1 MKKLIH
7 AALAA
12 AITVT
17 AAGNLAAGSTAG
29 STAGPTGSPLGS
41 LLSPVIQP
49 QAEFDHTHAGLTAV
63 YGVALSGGLI
73 DYAGLRAK
81 PKALDAYLKQLAAT
95 TPAQHAKWS
104 RDQRF
109 AFWINAY
116 NAFTIQLIRDEG
128 PVKSIKDLGGF
139 FSSPW
144 EKKFIPM
151 PAFDPEKKN
160 KKITLDEIEHELL
173 RPVFKDARVHAAINC
188 ASLGC
193 PPLRA
198 TAFSAEGLGE
208 QLDDQVGVWLA
219 DPTRNQVSPKGG
231 KIRVSKIFDWFEEDF
246 GKNDEAVAR
255 WIADHVGDE
264 AVAKALR
271 AAAKEVDV
279 RYLDYDW
286 KINAQSGKR

>member
-1 MKKLIH
+1 MKKT
-7 AALAA
+7 LAA
-12 AITVT
+12 AAVTSAVLAVSVLAGVPRLQAAEIQT
-17 AAGNLAAGSTAG
+17 AA
-29 STAGPTGSPLGS
+29 
-41 LLSPVIQP
+41 
-49 QAEFDHTHAGLTAV
+49 FDHTHAGLTAV
-63 YGVALSGGLI
+63 YESALKGGLV
-73 DYAGLRAK
+73 DYAGLREN
-81 PKALDAYLKQLAAT
+81 PKALDAYLAGLAAT
-95 TPAQHAKWS
+95 TPAQHASWS

-128 PVKSIKDLGGF
+128 PVKSIKDLGGL

-144 EKKFIPM
+144 EKKFIPL
-151 PAFDPEKKN
+151 PAFDPEKKG

-198 TAFSAEGLGE
+198 TAFIAEDLSE
-208 QLDDQVGVWLA
+208 QLDDQVQVWLG
-219 DPTRNQVSPKGG
+219 DSSRNQVVPVNG

-246 GKNDEAVAR
+246 GQGDAPIVR

-264 AVAKALR
+264 STAKALR
-271 AAAKEVDV
+271 AQAAKIDV
-279 RYLDYDW
+279 RYVDYDW
-286 KINAQSGKR
+286 SVNAQKGRR

>member
-7 AALAA
+7 LAVVAASGLTLALAA
-12 AITVT
+12 GMQQSESSA
-17 AAGNLAAGSTAG
+17 
-29 STAGPTGSPLGS
+29 PL
-41 LLSPVIQP
+41 
-49 QAEFDHTHAGLTAV
+49 QAEFDHTHAALTAV
-63 YGVALSGGLI
+63 YDVALKDGLV

-81 PKALDAYLKQLAAT
+81 PKPLDAYLAQIAAT
-95 TPAQHAKWS
+95 TPAQFSAWS

-128 PVKSIKDLGGF
+128 PVKSIKDLGGL

-144 EKKFIPM
+144 KKKFIPM

-160 KKITLDEIEHELL
+160 KKITLDEIEHEFL
-173 RPVFKDARVHAAINC
+173 RPIFKDARVHAAINC
-188 ASLGC
+188 ASKGC

-208 QLDDQVGVWLA
+208 QLDDQVAVWLG
-219 DPTRNQVSPKGG
+219 DPTRNQVTPKGG
-231 KIRVSKIFDWFEEDF
+231 KIRVSKIFDWFEDDF

-255 WIADHVGDE
+255 WIAEHVGEE
-264 AVAKALR
+264 AVAKGLR
-271 AAAKEVDV
+271 AAAKDVDV

-286 KINAQSGKR
+286 KVNAQSGKR

>member
-1 MKKLIH
+1 MQSLRHIVSLVP
-7 AALAA
+7 AALVLSVAA
-12 AITVT
+12 LGA
-17 AAGNLAAGSTAG
+17 
-29 STAGPTGSPLGS
+29 SP
-41 LLSPVIQP
+41 SPQK
-49 QAEFDHTHAGLTAV
+49 AEFDHGHKGLTAV
-63 YGVALSGGLI
+63 YEAALKDGLI
-73 DYAGLRAK
+73 DYAGLRANPK
-81 PKALDAYLKQLAAT
+81 PLDAYLAAISST
-95 TPAQHAKWS
+95 TPAQHATWT

-188 ASLGC
+188 ASMGC

-198 TAFSAEGLGE
+198 TAFTADGLGE
-208 QLDDQVGVWLA
+208 QLDDQVAVWLG
-219 DPTRNQVSPKGG
+219 DTSRNQIHPTGG

-246 GKNDEAVAR
+246 GKNDAEVIR
-255 WIADHVGDE
+255 WIAGHVGTNE
-264 AVAKALR
+264 SAQALQKR
-271 AAAKEVDV
+271 LRDQAAKLDV

-286 KINAQSGKR
+286 KVNAQKGRR